1 MEILEKISIP
11 KLETALAVKAN
22 TPGAAINIIQS
33 VIFMVAANTDSKN
46 ETIGRFT
53 SPTLESA
60 IANIKQNT
68 IIGTI
73 SPIAREWNGLLG
85 INPRKIFKIFPC
97 CCCIVAA
104 TVA

>member
-1 MEILEKISIP
+1 MLEKISIP
-11 KLETALAVKAN
+11 KLETALAVSAK
-22 TPGAAINIIQS
+22 TPGAARNIIQS
-33 VIFMVAANTDSKN
+33 VIFIVAAKTDSKN
-46 ETIGRFT
+46 ETIGLFT

-60 IANIKQNT
+60 IAKIRQNT

-73 SPIAREWNGLLG
+73 SPAATEWKGLLG
-85 INPRKIFKIFPC
+85 INPRKRFRIFPC

>member
-1 MEILEKISIP
+1 MLEKISMP
-11 KLETALAVKAN
+11 KLETALAVRAK

-33 VIFMVAANTDSKN
+33 VIFIVAAKTDSKN
-46 ETIGRFT
+46 ETIGRLT

-60 IANIKQNT
+60 IAKIKQNT

-73 SPIAREWNGLLG
+73 SPTATEWNGLFG
-85 INPRKIFKIFPC
+85 INPRNRFKIFPC